1 MKKTIIIVLS
11 LVLVLL
17 AFTSCEEEIHVHTWD
32 EGTVTKAATCSEKG
46 VKTYTC
52 TGCKETKTEDI
63 AINPDNHTW
72 DEGKETTPVT
82 CEKDGEKTFTCT
94 ECGETK
100 TEIIKTSGH
109 DLKDTIITPAGYLTE
124 GLKRVECTL
133 CDYVEDSVTVEK
145 KNLEGAWFESKI
157 KIYEMEM
164 VINLVY
170 STDVNNPGKIYK
182 CIPELVSI
190 FGSAETYQQIEDLE
204 IDFTASIGIKDDE
217 MFITIIDLNEP
228 KDSPYREQK
237 LTISETF
244 NKDVPEITIEG
255 LYLMNNG
262 PLNITLSPIQAHSF
276 EGEPIWDLNEELHI
290 KANVCSDEHVKGYPK
305 YLWFDYSSLAYHE
318 FSEITKEPG
327 YITKG
332 LGKDCKVCGL
342 NNGEIYLH
350 FENTTWIS
358 TNSVTGGIEGFNGK
372 KLIIEFDERGG
383 ATIKTQSGDNTELVD
398 TIEYYS
404 LNLEDETKSID
415 FNGSSYNYT
424 AIVEENIGEKTIT
437 FKKFERS
444 NGPDPEEIGSNIV
457 FEKKTEQ

>member
-1 MKKTIIIVLS
+1 MKKTIIIALS

-17 AFTSCEEEIHVHTWD
+17 AFTSCEEEIHV
-32 EGTVTKAATCSEKG
+32 
-46 VKTYTC
+46 
-52 TGCKETKTEDI
+52 
-63 AINPDNHTW
+63 HTW

-109 DLKDTIITPAGYLTE
+109 DFKDTIITPAGYFTE

-133 CDYVEDSVTVEK
+133 CDYVEDSVPVEK
-145 KNLEGAWFESKI
+145 KSLEGAWFESKI
-157 KIYEMEM
+157 GED

-170 STDVNNPGKIYK
+170 STDENNPGKIYM

-190 FGSAETYQQIEDLE
+190 FGSTETYQLIEDLGIE
-204 IDFTASIGIKDDE
+204 FTASIGIEDDE
-217 MFITIIDLNEP
+217 MFITIIDLTAPEGNLY
-228 KDSPYREQK
+228 KKQTLK
-237 LTISETF
+237 ISETF

-262 PLNITLSPIQAHSF
+262 PLNITLSPVQAHFF

-372 KLIIEFDERGG
+372 NLIIEFDERGG
-383 ATIKTQSGDNTELVD
+383 ATIKTQSDDNTELVD
-398 TIEYYS
+398 TIKYYS
-404 LNLEDETKSID
+404 LNLEDETKSIY
-415 FNGSSYNYT
+415 FKGSSYSYT
-424 AIVEENIGEKTIT
+424 AKVEENIEEKTIT
-437 FKKFERS
+437 FKEFVRTNNLGE
-444 NGPDPEEIGSNIV
+444 PENIGSVIV